1 MIRKSIM
8 AVLCALIAAPSL
20 MAATPKEYTENVLQC
35 ISTRASV
42 RQYTDA
48 PVSEATVDTLLRA
61 AMCAPTAVNR
71 QPWAFVVVRDEA
83 VRATL
88 AKALPNAGDKLT
100 KAPVAI
106 VVCGDSTRM
115 FKPQPEFWV
124 QDCSAA
130 TENLLLAAHACG
142 LGAVWCGLYPD
153 LERVGKARDVLGLE
167 ARYVPLCII
176 PVGYPAAPVEP
187 KDKYREDA
195 IIRR

>member
-1 MIRKSIM
+1 MIRTILT
-8 AVLCALIAAPSL
+8 VLCAVMMIPS
-20 MAATPKEYTENVLQC
+20 AYCETSREDANAVLRC

-48 PVSEATVDTLLRA
+48 QVSDGMIDTLLRA

-71 QPWAFVVVRDEA
+71 QPWAFVVLRDKA
-83 VRATL
+83 VRAKL
-88 AKALPNAGDKLT
+88 AEAIPNAGDKLT
-100 KAPVAI
+100 NASVAI

-115 FKPQPEFWV
+115 FEPQPEFWV

-130 TENLLLAAHACG
+130 TENLLLTAHAYG

-153 LERVGKARDVLGLE
+153 MKRADIVREILGLE
-167 ARYVPLCII
+167 LRYLPLCVI
-176 PVGYPAAPVEP
+176 PIGYPAGPVTP

>member
-1 MIRKSIM
+1 MIRKIAILLCSCAVALSAYSESTATD
-8 AVLCALIAAPSL
+8 AVLH
-20 MAATPKEYTENVLQC
+20 N

-42 RQYTDA
+42 RQYTSTQ
-48 PVSEATVDTLLRA
+48 VSDATVDTLLRA

-71 QPWAFVVVRDEA
+71 QPWAFVVVRDSTL
-83 VRATL
+83 RATL
-88 AKALPNAGDKLT
+88 AKALPNAGSKLT
-100 KAPVAI
+100 NADVAV

-115 FKPQPEFWV
+115 LKQQPEFWV

-153 LERVGKARDVLGLE
+153 MERARTARTILGIDE
-167 ARYVPLCII
+167 RYVPLCII
-176 PVGYPAAPVEP
+176 PIGYPAGPVKP

>member
-1 MIRKSIM
+1 MICRLT
-8 AVLCALIAAPSL
+8 VLMCALAILPLAYAGTP
-20 MAATPKEYTENVLQC
+20 ATDAESVLHC

-42 RQYTDA
+42 RQYTSAEVGD
-48 PVSEATVDTLLRA
+48 ATVDTLLRA
-61 AMCAPTAVNR
+61 AMSAPTAVNR
-71 QPWAFVVVRDEA
+71 QPWAFVVVRDSA
-83 VRATL
+83 LRATL
-88 AKALPNAGDKLT
+88 AKALPNAGSKLT
-100 KAPVAI
+100 NASVAI

-115 FKPQPEFWV
+115 LKQRPEFWV

-153 LERVGKARDVLGLE
+153 MDRTRTAQTLLGLDK
-167 ARYVPLCII
+167 RYVPLCII
-176 PVGYPAAPVEP
+176 PVGYPAAPVAP

>member
-1 MIRKSIM
+1 MIRQFLTLICALSFLPLVYAGTPTSDAE
-8 AVLCALIAAPSL
+8 AVL
-20 MAATPKEYTENVLQC
+20 NC

-42 RQYTDA
+42 RQYTSA
-48 PVSEATVDTLLRA
+48 EVSDATVDTLLRA

-71 QPWAFVVVRDEA
+71 QPWAFVVVRDTA
-83 VRATL
+83 LRATL
-88 AKALPNAGDKLT
+88 AKALPNAGNKLT
-100 KAPVAI
+100 GASVAI

-115 FKPQPEFWV
+115 LKQQPEFWV

-153 LERVGKARDVLGLE
+153 MERTRTTRTILGLDE
-167 ARYVPLCII
+167 RYVPLCII
-176 PVGYPAAPVEP
+176 PVGYPAAPVNP
-187 KDKYREDA
+187 KNKYREDA

>member
-1 MIRKSIM
+1 MLPLAYAGTPCMDTES
-8 AVLCALIAAPSL
+8 VLH
-20 MAATPKEYTENVLQC
+20 C

-42 RQYTDA
+42 RQYTSAEVGD
-48 PVSEATVDTLLRA
+48 ATVDTLLRA
-61 AMCAPTAVNR
+61 AMSAPTAVNR
-71 QPWAFVVVRDEA
+71 QPWAFVVVRDSA
-83 VRATL
+83 LRATL
-88 AKALPNAGDKLT
+88 AEALPNAGGKLT
-100 KAPVAI
+100 NASVAI

-115 FKPQPEFWV
+115 LKQQPEFWV

-153 LERVGKARDVLGLE
+153 MERARTARTILGLDE
-167 ARYVPLCII
+167 RYVPLCII
-176 PVGYPAAPVEP
+176 PVGYPAAPVAP

>member
-1 MIRKSIM
+1 MIRQFLTLICALAFLPLVYAGTPTSDTE
-8 AVLCALIAAPSL
+8 AVL
-20 MAATPKEYTENVLQC
+20 NC

-42 RQYTDA
+42 RQYTSVE
-48 PVSEATVDTLLRA
+48 VSDATVDTLLRA

-71 QPWAFVVVRDEA
+71 QPWAFVVVRDTA
-83 VRATL
+83 LRATL
-88 AKALPNAGDKLT
+88 AKALPNAGNKLT
-100 KAPVAI
+100 GASVAI

-115 FKPQPEFWV
+115 LKQQPEFWV

-153 LERVGKARDVLGLE
+153 MERTRTARTILGLDE
-167 ARYVPLCII
+167 RYVPLCII
-176 PVGYPAAPVEP
+176 PVGYPAAPVNP
-187 KDKYREDA
+187 KNKYREDA